1 MPVIRR
7 MDQLSITP
15 AHRRHAHQAYGR
27 TADAFETVAWRPP
40 VSKRFDPRPANDGYG
55 TAPGLKEELAALPAW
70 ATIVGGGMIAAL
82 VGALL
87 GGALQV

>member
-1 MPVIRR
+1 MEE
-7 MDQLSITP
+7 LSATP
-15 AHRRHAHQAYGR
+15 ARRRYAHQAYGR

-40 VSKRFDPRPANDGYG
+40 AARRFDHRAANDGYG
-55 TAPGLKEELAALPAW
+55 AGPSLRDDLAALPAW

-82 VGALL
+82 IGALL